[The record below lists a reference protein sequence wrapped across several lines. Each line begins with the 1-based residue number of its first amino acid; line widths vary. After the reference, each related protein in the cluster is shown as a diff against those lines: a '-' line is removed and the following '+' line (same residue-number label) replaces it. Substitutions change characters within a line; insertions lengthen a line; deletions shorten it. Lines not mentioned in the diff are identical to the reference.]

1 MIVLI
6 GCSGVG
12 KSTVENILQ
21 KRLGLNKVIS
31 YTTRQPRKGEVNGVD
46 YHFIT
51 KESFELLDKDGFFA
65 EKAEYNGNYYCIA
78 VKDCTDKSIAV
89 VELNGLKQL
98 RRNPNLKVTAFCL
111 YANETERARRM
122 LARGDSFQQV
132 MERILKDREHFKDA
146 MYYCN
151 YLINANKS
159 IEEIVTDIIKVLER
173 EGIR

>member
-31 YTTRQPRKGEVNGVD
+31 YTTRQPREGEVNGVD

-65 EKAEYNGNYYCIA
+65 EKAEYNGNYYGIA

-98 RRNPNLKVTAFCL
+98 RCNPNLKVTAFCL

-159 IEEIVTDIIKVLER
+159 VEEIVTDIIKVMKR